1 VSDDYVSP
9 WETRLGWLALFAVVA
24 AVMSPVFYSIYI
36 SFNEYGFGAARYAFT
51 TAWYSAVFEDAQ
63 LLDALGWTL
72 ALALAT
78 VVVTIPFALLCA
90 KLFKR
95 LRRKLWLVFLI
106 LMPLFAPAD
115 IFASSLLVFFKTL
128 NGAFES
134 VADATGL
141 PVGHFFQLGFTTAAI
156 GLVVYTLPY
165 AFVVILITMGRYNPE
180 QTEAARACGATAW
193 QAFVQVEFPQ
203 IRPGVLAATA
213 FTVILV
219 FNEYVRSNALK
230 GGFDT
235 FTTVLISQ
243 MLNIGMS
250 EQSYAMGGMMSLT
263 AISVVAAILIWTFA
277 RRAQLTRRAAAPA
290 GN

>member
-1 VSDDYVSP
+1 MSDEYVSP
-9 WETRLGWLALFAVVA
+9 WETRLGWLALAVVVLA
-24 AVMSPVFYSIYI
+24 IMSPVLYSIYI
-36 SFNEYGFGAARYAFT
+36 SFNEHGFGAARYDFT
-51 TAWYSAVFEDAQ
+51 TAWYAAVFEDAQ
-63 LLDALGWTL
+63 LLSALGWTL

-128 NGAFES
+128 NGAFEGI
-134 VADATGL
+134 AEATGL

-156 GLVVYTLPY
+156 GLIVYTLPY
-165 AFVVILITMGRYNPE
+165 AFVVILITMGRYNAE

-193 QAFVQVEFPQ
+193 QAFLQVEFPQ

-263 AISVVAAILIWTFA
+263 AIAVVAAILAWTYV